1 MMHFWLSIFP
11 LPNIVIKHIVYICR
25 NFLWI
30 GDILKSK
37 SALVA
42 WSPRKKR
49 VWVCSIS
56 KLATNVSLLSSCG
69 TSTSKL
75 ILSGYSGFIIIT
87 FSVSLFGMLSL
98 YEPLRQYESL
108 LSLLRT
114 SLLQTVVASTK
125 LLH

>member
-1 MMHFWLSIFP
+1 
-11 LPNIVIKHIVYICR
+11 
-25 NFLWI
+25 
-30 GDILKSK
+30 
-37 SALVA
+37 
-42 WSPRKKR
+42 
-49 VWVCSIS
+49 
-56 KLATNVSLLSSCG
+56 LLSSCG

-125 LLH
+125 LLHWWLLGAVENFLLLLNPMISCASNVILSLGLRWFGKLGLCPGIISFCG